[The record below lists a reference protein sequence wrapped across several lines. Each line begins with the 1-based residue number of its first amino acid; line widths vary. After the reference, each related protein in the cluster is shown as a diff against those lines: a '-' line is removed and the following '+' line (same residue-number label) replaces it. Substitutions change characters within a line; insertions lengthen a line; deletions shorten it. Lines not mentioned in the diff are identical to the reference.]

1 MDRLAGLESSRRLI
15 VKVNADAHTLHLL
28 VVESDMQCKTLGLA
42 LSQAEKA
49 VTKQQAKVVALAAY
63 ERQNRLAQADIITRL
78 FQNLPPSP
86 VPSPV
91 MAGSTIAGESEA
103 PATPVWAGPDSASVT
118 PNPAPTPDTTAS
130 ASTLSSLPAPASPA
144 KVLIPAQ
151 DPAAPVQT
159 AVPWLTC
166 PPVPTAANAELDAY
180 LRDLVVIPDPVPL
193 ALRARGKRPLPPS
206 MDHGGCSKR

>member
-1 MDRLAGLESSRRLI
+1 
-15 VKVNADAHTLHLL
+15 
-28 VVESDMQCKTLGLA
+28 
-42 LSQAEKA
+42 

-63 ERQNRLAQADIITRL
+63 ERQNRLAEADFITRL
-78 FQNLPPSP
+78 FQDLPPSP